1 MAKKRADMTPE
12 ELERIRTQQRESY
25 RRRVANMTPE
35 EIEIRRARQREANRR
50 FWEKRLAGE
59 RRDRAIAREIRER
72 AFTPPVNNETLSRY
86 YIAAKSKNPHAP
98 VPPPDWCSP
107 ARWRIFLRWRANQSY
122 YEFCGDFVK

>member
-12 ELERIRTQQRESY
+12 ELEIRRAKQRESNSRY
-25 RRRVANMTPE
+25 RAKHLLE
-35 EIEIRRARQREANRR
+35 EH
-50 FWEKRLAGE
+50 
-59 RRDRAIAREIRER
+59 RDRAVARGIRER